1 MSAKPFQLSTYYLP
15 VTQKAADNFL
25 TQDIVPDLLIERIGL
40 FVMLMASQSGR
51 ALRANL
57 SRALTKL
64 YDDFFDSP
72 VDVVEA
78 CLREAREEF
87 GGKTSA
93 EISTTLLDQG
103 IRFAPEEQMAVG
115 AWRGA
120 NGRYTDEFQNHCRNT
135 LMDYEITV
143 WPEVEEE
150 DGETDLEADD
160 WGDGEART
168 DRAHRLKLRG
178 PRDQVRAACAIA
190 AASDEHFSMTAYA
203 GTGKTHLLLALA
215 QSGGRYMHLAPT
227 TAHRQAFLQRVV
239 GAGGGMQ
246 STTLHTLAANMANAH
261 VKKSSTR
268 WVNPPRVGDSTW
280 SLSRQVD
287 FIGLPPIGGQL
298 PSKALVTIYN
308 IVRTWCFSADNEI
321 TLEHVRRNSHAGL
334 LEDGSA
340 YVAWARKVWDLM
352 SAPLEAK
359 QERVF
364 NFKLYHL
371 VKWLD
376 VSGADIPPMGTLF
389 LDEAHDLPAPWYS
402 LLRRYSQG
410 WVAMGDPYQCLSGR
424 ASQAPQAKALS
435 MVQSVRTGEQA
446 MPLFQSVINRHSE
459 RLVDEAIVGS
469 RDHVTRPRAYAPDDE
484 LPQSGLRVYGSVW
497 KMLEEALRLKGGSA
511 RFRFVEASEKVLI
524 EAARDAILLRRSGD
538 RPRSYQLRPFKNWD
552 ELSYHL
558 ETGGYANVAR
568 LFDRGFSEDHLDEL
582 TRSQNKDGRSDLTLG
597 LLEHCKNLEFSTV
610 AMSTCCFSASKNVR
624 SKDEN
629 DKRIKTIYVA
639 MTRVRDELW
648 VPGDALDRL
657 SG

>member
-1 MSAKPFQLSTYYLP
+1 MSATSPQLSTYYLP
-15 VTQKAADNFL
+15 VTLATAEDFL
-25 TQDIVPDLLIERIGL
+25 ERDIVPGLLIERVGL
-40 FVMLMASQSGR
+40 LVMLMASQSEP

-64 YDDFFDSP
+64 CDDFFDSP
-72 VDVVEA
+72 LDVVEA
-78 CLREAREEF
+78 CLREACAEF
-87 GGKTSA
+87 GQKTTA
-93 EISTTLLDQG
+93 EICSILSDQG
-103 IRFAPEEQMAVG
+103 IRFAPEEQMAGG

-120 NGRYTDEFQNHCRNT
+120 NGRYTDAFQDHCRNT

-143 WPEVEEE
+143 WPEVEDE
-150 DGETDLEADD
+150 DCETDLEADD
-160 WGDGEART
+160 WGGGEARS
-168 DRAHRLKLRG
+168 DRAQLLKLRG
-178 PRDQVRAACAIA
+178 PRDQARAASAIA

-215 QSGGRYMHLAPT
+215 QSGGRYTHLAPT
-227 TAHRQAFLQRVV
+227 AAHRQAFLQRV

-261 VKKSSTR
+261 VRKSSTR

-287 FIGLPPIGGQL
+287 FIGLPPIGSQL
-298 PSKALVTIYN
+298 PSKALVTIYD

-340 YVAWARKVWDLM
+340 YLAWARKVWDLM

-359 QERVF
+359 QERAF

-497 KMLEEALRLKGGSA
+497 KMLEEALRLKDGSA

-552 ELSYHL
+552 ELSYDL

-568 LFDRGFSEDHLDEL
+568 LFDRGFNEDHLDEL
-582 TRSQNKDGRSDLTLG
+582 TRSQNTDGRSDLTLG
-597 LLEHCKNLEFSTV
+597 LLEHCKNMEFSAV
-610 AMSTCCFSASKNVR
+610 AMSSCCFFASKNAR

-648 VPGDALDRL
+648 IPGDALDRL
-657 SG
+657 AG